1 MDPQTLINIAAG
13 GAIAV
18 ASWFCKSIWDAVN
31 ELKDDIHRIEV
42 ELPINYVRKDE
53 FFENMKEIKD
63 MLRQIFDKLDGKV
76 DKHWGEK

>member
-13 GAIAV
+13 GSIAV